1 MLPLSFYLETTPVTR
16 EGAGISR
23 SKKEVVVGG
32 VRSTE
37 NTLSLENHIT
47 LEILGVEK
55 KNFNFLTAFF
65 FSESWRNAK
74 FH

>member
-1 MLPLSFYLETTPVTR
+1 MLHLSSYLETTPVTR

-65 FSESWRNAK
+65 F
-74 FH
+74 F